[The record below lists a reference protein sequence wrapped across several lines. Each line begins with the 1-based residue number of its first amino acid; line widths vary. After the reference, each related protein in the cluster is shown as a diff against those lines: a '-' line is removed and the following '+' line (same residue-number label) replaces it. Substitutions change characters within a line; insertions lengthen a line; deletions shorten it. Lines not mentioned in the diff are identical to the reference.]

1 LACFS
6 LGFGLHFKP
15 LFAYFQRLFLFIQ
28 TLTTKQPLNNNSI
41 LLKHLFVVLKAF
53 IFKQFIVKLF
63 ETTICPENDPVF
75 ADIRSFVIIPTQKI
89 VSRHKK

>member
-6 LGFGLHFKP
+6 LGFGLHFSP
-15 LFAYFQRLFLFIQ
+15 LFACFQTLFLFVQ
-28 TLTTKQPLNNNSI
+28 TSATKQPSNNNSI

>member
-1 LACFS
+1 
-6 LGFGLHFKP
+6 
-15 LFAYFQRLFLFIQ
+15 LFVQ
-28 TLTTKQPLNNNSI
+28 TSATKQPLNNNSI
-41 LLKHLFVVLKAF
+41 LLKRFLVIHKAF
-53 IFKQFIVKLF
+53 VFVRSVVKLF